1 MKLKLTRNKD
11 KTNLPAGWVVC
22 SSDRTGWQ
30 FCARRAPPGGTPP
43 RTGWSPWSGEGRE
56 WPWRRVGRATWGCRE
71 GPPGPGRRGSWW
83 WSIRTR
89 SSAGS
94 LSPRTWTCGD
104 AILKWYLQACV
115 YIYIYIYFKQIVK
128 NLLKY
133 YRVVFDFVSVVRN
146 LKTFLCLP
154 DNLKI
159 PLYTKEIKI
168 KLKTK

>member
-1 MKLKLTRNKD
+1 M
-11 KTNLPAGWVVC
+11 V
-22 SSDRTGWQ
+22 SSSVR
-30 FCARRAPPGGTPP
+30 
-43 RTGWSPWSGEGRE
+43 
-56 WPWRRVGRATWGCRE
+56 
-71 GPPGPGRRGSWW
+71 
-83 WSIRTR
+83 
-89 SSAGS
+89 
-94 LSPRTWTCGD
+94 
-104 AILKWYLQACV
+104 
-115 YIYIYIYFKQIVK
+115 IYIYIFKQIVK